1 MKPRTLAIL
10 AAPILGLIFLQLV
23 LGLTLPLAGLFTGIL
38 IALISLGL
46 FRFFE
51 VEFTR
56 PWWPVALPAAMSLLG
71 IVILFVST
79 SGSPLYLW
87 FAPLLAALTS
97 GAIVLVQ
104 NLDRRRCSLCNR
116 RIGGDVAF
124 TCPRC
129 GMLVCERECWDFE
142 RCRCRLCEQN
152 RVPILPTEGRWW
164 DRHFGARS
172 PLGRC
177 QVCAATAQDADL
189 RVCAHCGRPQCRGCW
204 DYTNGQCAH
213 CQWVVADLP
222 APLQE
227 YVVGPSPETNNR
239 TVGP

>member
-10 AAPILGLIFLQLV
+10 AAPTLGLIFLQLV
-23 LGLTLPLAGLFTGIL
+23 VALTVPLAGLFCGIL
-38 IALISLGL
+38 ISLVAFGL

-51 VEFTR
+51 VEFTS
-56 PWWPVALPAAMSLLG
+56 PWWPAVLPAAMSLLG
-71 IVILFVST
+71 IVILFASR
-79 SGSPLYLW
+79 SGAPLYLW

-97 GAIVLVQ
+97 GAIAVIR
-104 NLDRRRCSLCNR
+104 NLDSRRCSLCNR

-129 GMLVCERECWDFE
+129 GMLVCESKCWDFE

-152 RVPILPTEGRWW
+152 RVPILPSELRWW

-177 QVCAATAQDADL
+177 QVCAATAQAADL
-189 RVCAHCGRPQCRGCW
+189 RVCAKCGRPQCRSCW
-204 DYTNGQCAH
+204 DYTNGQCSR
-213 CQWVVADLP
+213 CQWIVADLP
-222 APLQE
+222 APLKE
-227 YVVGPSPETNNR
+227 YVMVPPEDSR
-239 TVGP
+239 A